1 MQRESGGNQVL
12 LQLPEVLRP
21 AVARVPEVIVQDSP
35 AGVLHAQ
42 QGASVGVDYAKAELG
57 AGPVTVCLRK
67 APSNV
72 LRRRPFYNLGV
83 PIIVGFK
90 VEVIFSAS
98 SSLGAAGISPPSI

>member
-1 MQRESGGNQVL
+1 ML

-21 AVARVPEVIVQDSP
+21 AVAGVPEVIVQGSP

-57 AGPVTVCLRK
+57 AGPVAVCLRK
-67 APSNV
+67 APNNM
-72 LRRRPFYNLGV
+72 LGRRPFYNLGV

-90 VEVIFSAS
+90 VEVIFSAG
-98 SSLGAAGISPPSI
+98 SLLGTAGIRPPSI